1 MNQLKRINDV
11 HNLIVNNLLDVIL
24 MMMMMIDQNE
34 VVALDVIDEVEDVV
48 MMMEVKKH
56 VQVKMLLYLIF
67 LQ

>member
-48 MMMEVKKH
+48 MMMEVKRH
-56 VQVKMLLYLIF
+56 VRVKM
-67 LQ
+67 

>member
-56 VQVKMLLYLIF
+56 VQVKMLLYSIL